1 MKLLLLFFL
10 FSIALCSYGQQTANG
25 GASVED
31 KMREAK
37 KLLSAKGPIKD
48 KAGALRI
55 YLDCAR
61 AGNLQAMNLVGYFLF
76 KWNWHYCIE
85 R

>member
-37 KLLSAKGPIKD
+37 NYLVQKG
-48 KAGALRI
+48 L
-55 YLDCAR
+55 
-61 AGNLQAMNLVGYFLF
+61 
-76 KWNWHYCIE
+76 
-85 R
+85 